1 MRERAAKLC
10 LPATHPR
17 SPIMSD
23 ESMQHKAP
31 DRSGEYIL
39 TLACADRRGIA
50 ASVAGSITERGAN
63 IIESSQS
70 PNKQRKIRNDAF
82 GK

>member
-10 LPATHPR
+10 HPATHPR

-31 DRSGEYIL
+31 DRSSEYIL
-39 TLACADRRGIA
+39 TLACADRRGIV
-50 ASVAGSITERGAN
+50 ASVAGSITELGAN
-63 IIESSQS
+63 IIESSQ
-70 PNKQRKIRNDAF
+70 F
-82 GK
+82 GVSMRQISG